1 MTSGVVVDVGHG
13 IATCCAVWNG
23 EERPGVISRDP
34 LECTAPVLAKMVHS
48 LVSSFTDQ
56 HMRDFFTE
64 HIVLT
69 GKTLACFKCLYV
81 YMYMYIK
88 KKISFITII
97 CNSHL

>member
-56 HMRDFFTE
+56 HMKDFFRE

-69 GKTLACFKCLYV
+69 GKTIIIEVYTQHTNSTHSLHYTCTSCFL
-81 YMYMYIK
+81 
-88 KKISFITII
+88 
-97 CNSHL
+97 